1 MEDHH
6 HEHKHE
12 HSHEHDHSHHHERKT
27 KWVVYLT
34 VAAMC
39 LEIGVGYYAN
49 SMALTAEGWHMSTH
63 VFAIGLTWLAY
74 FFARKYAQHE
84 KIFFRK
90 EKVLSLGGFTS
101 AIVLQVIAIIMIVE
115 SLERLLHPV
124 PIKFME
130 AIYVACVGLAVN
142 GLSAFLLHHDHEH
155 SDQNIRAAYIHVLAD
170 GFTSLTA
177 IAALTAG
184 MFWNFFWLDAMS
196 GLIASVVITSWAV
209 QLIRNSGKELI
220 EFSRKK

>member
-1 MEDHH
+1 
-6 HEHKHE
+6 
-12 HSHEHDHSHHHERKT
+12 
-27 KWVVYLT
+27 
-34 VAAMC
+34 MC